1 MPSTAR
7 KLTARARKL
16 ASAKGPLCEL
26 PPENFAAAVDALL
39 DAAWIARGIPKPVAA
54 QIRAFA
60 EYPHVWQD
68 SRYFDCSL
76 CGCSLPLAHTSLER
90 HCMGPEHRR
99 LSERMEQSKTLQ
111 STSSIG
117 HADADIPTYL
127 AEQDMIVQRN
137 CRSSTETL
145 GKVVSQPV
153 VYFEPRERRWRRLG
167 DNSKGML
174 AQNAVTSCR

>member
-16 ASAKGPLCEL
+16 ASAKGPLAEL
-26 PPENFAAAVDALL
+26 PPENFAAAVDAILESV
-39 DAAWIARGIPKPVAA
+39 WTARGIPNPVAA
-54 QIRAFA
+54 KIRDFA

-99 LSERMEQSKTLQ
+99 LSARVEQANTLP
-111 STSSIG
+111 SMSSFG
-117 HADADIPTYL
+117 DADIPANL
-127 AEQDMIVQRN
+127 EEKDVVRK
-137 CRSSTETL
+137 SSGKSLKADL
-145 GKVVSQPV
+145 GKIGSQAIV
-153 VYFEPRERRWRRLG
+153 DSGPRERRWRRPG
-167 DNSKGML
+167 DVSKGIVL
-174 AQNAVTSCR
+174 QN